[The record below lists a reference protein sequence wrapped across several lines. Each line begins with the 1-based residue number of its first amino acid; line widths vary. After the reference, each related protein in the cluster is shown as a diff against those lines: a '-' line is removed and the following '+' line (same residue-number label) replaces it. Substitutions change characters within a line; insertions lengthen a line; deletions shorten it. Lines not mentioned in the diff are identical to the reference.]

1 MRVFSFLIAVFGL
14 GVTPLLAQNAPNGS
28 IYSRFGVGE
37 LQAFGS
43 SQAQGM
49 GQIGAAHFSNI
60 YVNMANPGS
69 WADQRLTRASAS
81 VNFVGIRAED
91 AQANTSRLGS
101 GQLGSLQFGFPLYTQ
116 KLGVGIGYQP
126 YSRVNHNVQ
135 QTATLQG
142 DASVG
147 DSEYL
152 VNFEGSG
159 GLQKVTAGLG
169 YRFNRMFSVGVSYD
183 LLFGIMEDRQRTT
196 FTTGGFTET
205 SLSTS
210 TQLSGSTATIG
221 SLFTLTKI
229 FRQDDAVTLG
239 LAFTL
244 PTSLTGERFSAL
256 GSDFARDTL
265 GTAVRAEVDL
275 PSRLLYGLSY
285 VYNTKWT
292 FSVEGLYEPWSNFES
307 NVSFPGFA
315 VNGDQLFQDR
325 TRFGAGFEF
334 IPAPNEV
341 FASFLE
347 KARYRLGV
355 YASTSY
361 VTPTRGTDVNTLA
374 ITGGIGLPSLI
385 PGTHLDINV
394 EVGRRGVTDQNLVQ
408 DTFFSIGINANVGE
422 RWFFRPKQ
430 R

>member
-1 MRVFSFLIAVFGL
+1 V
-14 GVTPLLAQNAPNGS
+14 
-28 IYSRFGVGE
+28 
-37 LQAFGS
+37 
-43 SQAQGM
+43 
-49 GQIGAAHFSNI
+49 
-60 YVNMANPGS
+60 
-69 WADQRLTRASAS
+69 
-81 VNFVGIRAED
+81 
-91 AQANTSRLGS
+91 
-101 GQLGSLQFGFPLYTQ
+101 
-116 KLGVGIGYQP
+116 
-126 YSRVNHNVQ
+126 
-135 QTATLQG
+135 
-142 DASVG
+142 
-147 DSEYL
+147 
-152 VNFEGSG
+152 
-159 GLQKVTAGLG
+159 
-169 YRFNRMFSVGVSYD
+169 
-183 LLFGIMEDRQRTT
+183 
-196 FTTGGFTET
+196 
-205 SLSTS
+205 
-210 TQLSGSTATIG
+210 
-221 SLFTLTKI
+221 

-325 TRFGAGFEF
+325 TRLGFGFEY

-355 YASTSY
+355 YTSASY
-361 VTPTRGTDVNTLA
+361 VTPAPGTDVNTLA
-374 ITGGIGLPSLI
+374 ITGGLGLPSLI

-408 DTFFSIGINANVGE
+408 DTFLSIGINANVGE